1 MSDTSE
7 EKKLSK
13 VNETLNATLLELNQT
28 KAELER
34 VTNIA
39 NEYAKQVNI
48 YRSALLQL
56 AKEINM

>member
-1 MSDTSE
+1 MSETSE
-7 EKKLSK
+7 EKKLAK
-13 VNETLNATLLELNQT
+13 VNETLNATLLELNQA
-28 KAELER
+28 KADLER
-34 VTNIA
+34 MTGVA